1 MGDKP
6 VMTKQDKARQPVA
19 PWRLFFRRVWGVLT
33 SVWLWAVLSL
43 ISVTATVMIWRD
55 IQTKAAATTPPTL
68 AEVGAW
74 SLTDHEGRSFG
85 SKDLEGKVWVAT
97 FFFTRCPTIC
107 PKLMRDTALL
117 RRKLARLAKASNIAL
132 VSFTVDP
139 EHDTPRE
146 LAQYRSNLLHQYPAF
161 KEGDDGVAPEWTF
174 VTGTRTSLLD
184 VARRMQ
190 LHLGEKHPLP
200 DNPSLYDIG
209 HVAQFAL
216 FDRRGDLRG
225 LFPTDKAGRA
235 EIKKVARRMLRR
247 AFLPK
252 HKKKL

>member
-1 MGDKP
+1 
-6 VMTKQDKARQPVA
+6 MTKQDGTQQPVA
-19 PWRLFFRRVWGVLT
+19 SWRLFFRRVWGVLT
-33 SVWLWAVLSL
+33 SVWLWAVLSV

-55 IQTKAAATTPPTL
+55 IQAKAAATTPPTL
-68 AEVGAW
+68 AEVGTW

-85 SKDLEGKVWVAT
+85 GRDLEGKVWVAT

-107 PKLMRDTALL
+107 PKLMRDAALL
-117 RRKLARLAKASNIAL
+117 RRKLARLAETSNVAL

-146 LAQYRSNLLHQYPAF
+146 LAHYRSKLLQRYPAF
-161 KEGDDGVAPEWTF
+161 KEGDQGSAPAWTF
-174 VTGTRTSLLD
+174 VTGTRASMLD
-184 VARRMQ
+184 LVRRMK
-190 LHLGEKHPLP
+190 LHLGDKHPLP

-216 FDRRGDLRG
+216 FDRQGNLRG

-235 EIKKVARRMLRR
+235 EIKKVARRVLRR

-252 HKKKL
+252 KKL